1 MSNFG
6 FGFNN
11 SGDDSDD
18 ERRGN
23 NNEGNNNNDGSGS
36 NGAGGS
42 GNFGGGP
49 FGFLFGGPG
58 GTGSGMSSGNL
69 GDLIN
74 QFGSMLSGFGTD
86 MNSGDGETVN
96 YSMAERIARQNIG
109 QAAGPKSEDT
119 QAVAESVR
127 LAELWLDE
135 ATTLPAGATGSVAFG
150 PTQWL
155 EETMPT
161 WKRIIT
167 PLAEKLGD
175 ASLSAMPEE
184 MRGQLGPVESIMKQV
199 NSMNFGAQL
208 GNTLGELAKGVVLST
223 QWGMPLATGRT
234 AAIATAHL
242 DELSKKLGAGNR
254 ETLIYLAAREAAHH
268 RLFQHVPW
276 LTERLILDVE
286 EFAAGLTI
294 DTSKLDEAAREFNP
308 EMMNDP
314 AAMQEMM
321 NRFQSQEIQPEVVSS
336 NAHARQR
343 LETSLSLVEGWVDY
357 VVGSALGSRI
367 PEAAMIG
374 AAWQSFRTNGSPAMD
389 NLTKTLGI
397 SLSAPKAAEAAELWR
412 RLEEAVGTE
421 KRDAIWDH
429 ADFLPV
435 AEDLDNPAAFIG
447 HVTFDADEMKD
458 FNPISEIERLERE
471 LNQDNSGEDDLQD
484 GSAGDD
490 ENESDNKDGE

>member
-6 FGFNN
+6 FGFHN
-11 SGDDSDD
+11 SDDDSDD
-18 ERRGN
+18 DRRRDDNGRDGDNSN
-23 NNEGNNNNDGSGS
+23 NNANN
-36 NGAGGS
+36 
-42 GNFGGGP
+42 P
-49 FGFLFGGPG
+49 FGFLFGGSQG
-58 GTGSGMSSGNL
+58 GMGGGMGGFSGGGNL
-69 GDLIN
+69 GDILN

-86 MNSGDGETVN
+86 LNSDSGSSVN
-96 YSMAERIARQNIG
+96 YSMAERIARQHIG
-109 QAAGPKSEDT
+109 QAPQPKKTDS

-135 ATTLPAGATGSVAFG
+135 VTSLPAGATGSVAFG

-155 EETMPT
+155 EETLPT
-161 WKRIIT
+161 WKRIVT
-167 PLAEKLGD
+167 PLAEKLGEASMD
-175 ASLSAMPEE
+175 AVPEE
-184 MRGQLGPVESIMKQV
+184 MRGQMGPMASIMKQI
-199 NSMNFGAQL
+199 NSMNFGMQL
-208 GNTLGELAKGVVLST
+208 GSTLGELAKGVVLST
-223 QWGMPLATGRT
+223 QWGMPLAEGRV

-242 DELSKKLGAGNR
+242 KDMSKKLGAGER

-286 EFAAGLTI
+286 EFAAGLSL
-294 DTSKLDEAAREFNP
+294 DYSKMEEATREFNP

-321 NRFQSQEIQPEVVSS
+321 GRLQGEDLSPQVVSA
-336 NAHARQR
+336 NTHARQR

-357 VVGSALGSRI
+357 VVGSALGSRV
-367 PEAAMIG
+367 PEAAMVG
-374 AAWQSFRTNGSPAMD
+374 AAWQSFRNNGSPAMD
-389 NLTKTLGI
+389 GLTKALGI
-397 SLSAPKAAEAAELWR
+397 SLSAPKAAEAADLWR

-421 KRDAIWDH
+421 KRDAVWDH

-447 HVTFDADEMKD
+447 HVTFDSDEMKD

-471 LNQDNSGEDDLQD
+471 KGEGSENRDGGENNQDD
-484 GSAGDD
+484 
-490 ENESDNKDGE
+490 ESDEDGKNDGGTTA